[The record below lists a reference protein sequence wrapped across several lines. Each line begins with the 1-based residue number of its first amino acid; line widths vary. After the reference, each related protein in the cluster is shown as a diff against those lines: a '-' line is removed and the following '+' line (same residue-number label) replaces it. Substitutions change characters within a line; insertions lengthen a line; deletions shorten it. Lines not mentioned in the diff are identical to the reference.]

1 MTSALT
7 SGWLKTCRTVLR
19 PVKAT
24 QARCSVTVDASP
36 KTEGVKGILNRF
48 EKSQLRL
55 LVEYLQQDSAASA
68 EVWNRPALVPTLLE
82 FKNSPEEE
90 VRAQARMA
98 LALLG
103 HAPSLNGRGIRIL
116 SLDGGG
122 SR

>member
-1 MTSALT
+1 MANVLT
-7 SGWLKTCRTVLR
+7 SCWLKAVLP
-19 PVKAT
+19 PVQAT
-24 QARCSVTVDASP
+24 LSTRFVTVEAST
-36 KTEGVKGILNRF
+36 KTEGVREVLDHFG
-48 EKSQLRL
+48 KSQLRL
-55 LVEYLQQDSAASA
+55 LVKHLRQDPTASA
-68 EVWNRPALVPTLLE
+68 EAWKSPALVPTLVE

-103 HAPSLNGRGIRIL
+103 HAPSLSGRGIRIL